1 MYVLDYLI
9 YHLRPYGIV
18 KNAQTLPEK
27 LSVKDIIEN
36 NKKTIKES
44 TSSDTKDLPKDST
57 S

>member
-1 MYVLDYLI
+1 M
-9 YHLRPYGIV
+9 

-36 NKKTIKES
+36 NKKTVEES
-44 TSSDTKDLPKDST
+44 TSSDTKDLPKDSP